1 VNSNDKVAQLQDEI
15 KILKNEVQAVL
26 VDLRESY
33 LNRENPF
40 SADASAMAQQPA
52 AINLN
57 LGMSPAMPQQPK
69 EINKDEPPPVA
80 EEQTDEPELE
90 EDQDSELI
98 GVGKPV
104 DEPEPDYQQQLAA
117 IRETARKEVKRAW
130 RPDMEMGAHIKP
142 EDTSNGDDGKAS
154 MATIAALAQW
164 VTELAKRLGRERAEA
179 ILDISEMMGHLSR
192 DVRKVLVKFIN
203 LTPEVPP
210 GEVSTRDYLV
220 SLVELEYL
228 LGKSSN
234 SELALLSILY
244 KEDSRR

>member
-26 VDLRESY
+26 VDLRASY

-40 SADASAMAQQPA
+40 NADASAMARQPA
-52 AINLN
+52 N
-57 LGMSPAMPQQPK
+57 
-69 EINKDEPPPVA
+69 INKDEPPPVA
-80 EEQTDEPELE
+80 EEQPDEPKLE
-90 EDQDSELI
+90 EDQEQESELI
-98 GVGKPV
+98 GVGEPV